1 MNKKKIIA
9 IAKKVS
15 EKWYGV
21 LVDTVAMYSDGSSA
35 IVFAVDTE
43 VTVQFVIVEVN
54 KKENVNDIIERA
66 NTRIAFTICA
76 ERIKHV

>member
-9 IAKKVS
+9 IAKKVCK
-15 EKWYGV
+15 KWYVV
-21 LVDTVAMYSDGSSA
+21 LLDTISMYSDVSSA

-43 VTVQFVIVEVN
+43 VTIQFVTVEVN

-76 ERIKHV
+76 ERIRHV

>member
-21 LVDTVAMYSDGSSA
+21 LVDTVVMYSDGSSA

-43 VTVQFVIVEVN
+43 VTIQFVTVEIN

-76 ERIKHV
+76 ERIRHV

>member
-1 MNKKKIIA
+1 MNKKKVIA

-21 LVDTVAMYSDGSSA
+21 LVDTVVMYSDGSSA

-43 VTVQFVIVEVN
+43 VTIQFVIVEVN
-54 KKENVNDIIERA
+54 KKENVNDIIEKA

-76 ERIKHV
+76 ERIRHV

>member
-21 LVDTVAMYSDGSSA
+21 LVDTVVMYSDGSSA

-43 VTVQFVIVEVN
+43 ATIQFVTVEVN

-76 ERIKHV
+76 ERIRHV

>member
-1 MNKKKIIA
+1 MNKKKINA
-9 IAKKVS
+9 IAKKVC
-15 EKWYGV
+15 EKWCGV
-21 LVDTVAMYSDGSSA
+21 LVDTVAMYSDGSST

-43 VTVQFVIVEVN
+43 VTVQFVTVEVN

-76 ERIKHV
+76 ERIRHV

>member
-1 MNKKKIIA
+1 
-9 IAKKVS
+9 
-15 EKWYGV
+15 
-21 LVDTVAMYSDGSSA
+21 MYSDGSSA

-43 VTVQFVIVEVN
+43 VTVQFVTVEVN

-76 ERIKHV
+76 ERIRHA